1 MCFVLVAYRGME
13 VCYCLYTLLSQNSC
27 FLSQTSQLLRIIL
40 SFVQNSP
47 LGHINQ
53 RLDVNAVQF
62 LACMMSRFVADTIPS
77 NIKVYIKT
85 MIVNFIR
92 SSKHFKVIQFLGLL
106 RRFRPRF
113 FDASFDRDHT
123 LYQIYICEAMLTVCL
138 RLVEF
143 RPIIR
148 QYSI

>member
-1 MCFVLVAYRGME
+1 
-13 VCYCLYTLLSQNSC
+13 
-27 FLSQTSQLLRIIL
+27 
-40 SFVQNSP
+40 
-47 LGHINQ
+47 
-53 RLDVNAVQF
+53 
-62 LACMMSRFVADTIPS
+62 
-77 NIKVYIKT
+77 

-113 FDASFDRDHT
+113 FDARFDRDHT